1 MYNKRIFLG
10 LLVGL
15 STIVLGACAGT
26 PPVVPT
32 ATPVEQPTKSAP
44 VEQPTKTPE
53 EPAAG
58 MPNPASVYCEEQ
70 GGTLQIRTDAQ
81 GGQYGVCVFEDGSE
95 CDEWAF
101 FRGECK
107 PGTEQE
113 QPESTPVLVE
123 VPAPPSDWQIYVN
136 DDAGYRFYYP
146 PAATITEQGVEGFPT
161 DELPEGMSTDDY
173 VAQLEQ
179 QYGNKLCVSVG
190 YELGYVNISAP
201 ANQGFRYTICGRTGV
216 GVGEMLKKSETI
228 VVAGQPY
235 TATGFEFTG
244 PEQPCEALSCHN
256 ETFVL
261 QLADGTR
268 IEYGAAPADNATYA
282 DYLATTRDILLQI
295 VASYTPNQ

>member
-26 PPVVPT
+26 PPVVST
-32 ATPVEQPTKSAP
+32 ATPVEQPTRTA
-44 VEQPTKTPE
+44 PE
-53 EPAAG
+53 EPVAG

-113 QPESTPVLVE
+113 QPESTQVPVEL
-123 VPAPPSDWQIYVN
+123 PAPPSDWQIYVN

-146 PAATITEQGVEGFPT
+146 PAAAIAEQGVEGFPT
-161 DELPEGMSTDDY
+161 DELPEGMSVDDY

-179 QYGNKLCVSVG
+179 QYGHKLCVSVG

-201 ANQGFRYTICGRTGV
+201 ANQGFRYAICGRTGV

-235 TATGFEFTG
+235 TASGFEFVG
-244 PEQPCEALSCHN
+244 PEQPCEALACHN

-268 IEYGAAPADNATYA
+268 IEYGAAPADNATYE
-282 DYLATTRDILLQI
+282 DYLRTTRDILLQV
-295 VASYTPNQ
+295 VASYAPNQ